1 MRKGFTVAL
10 MLLGLTAIVGAV
22 SQSGRRFDVQMT
34 GAAEVPGP
42 GDPDGTGTATLRVN
56 GGEGV
61 LAYELSVS
69 NLATATAAH
78 IHRGVAGQAGP
89 VVVPLRAPSSGA
101 IKDTVHVD
109 KALLQ
114 EIIRNPSAFYVNV
127 HNADFPA
134 GAIRG
139 QLSR

>member
-1 MRKGFTVAL
+1 MRKAL
-10 MLLGLTAIVGAV
+10 ALALLVLGLTAIVGAV
-22 SQSGRRFDVQMT
+22 APGSRRFDIAMT

-42 GDPDGTGTATLRVN
+42 GDPDGAGTATLRVN
-56 GGEGV
+56 GGQGV
-61 LAYELSVS
+61 IAYELSVT
-69 NLATATAAH
+69 NLAAATAAH
-78 IHRGVAGQAGP
+78 IHRGVAGEAGP
-89 VVVPLRAPSSGA
+89 VVVPLRTPSSGS

-114 EIIRNPSAFYVNV
+114 EILRNPSAFYVNV